1 MPLTPLHAQTPMLNE
16 LMASNDLAVFD
27 DFFEADDW
35 VEIYNPGPLVQL
47 AGYHL
52 SDDPS
57 NLTKYTFPDTDLGS
71 TFLTPGGHMLV
82 WLDKDSIQGVLHANF
97 KLSADNEGV
106 WLTAPD
112 GVTVLDS
119 IVYPPQQTDISF
131 GRSCDGCPE
140 WEYFNVST
148 PEEINQQTEVPSAQL
163 YINEVLL
170 DNTFNLVDEQ
180 FEFEP
185 WLEVFNPNSSQVNLA
200 GYTFA
205 TSLGASYTIPN
216 TDPVATTVPANGF
229 LLFWLDNE
237 PSEGGHHIGFQPNVA
252 SQMFSLIGPDMELV
266 DELFAEVSFSNIS
279 WGRVSDGAPTADWF
293 DIPTPRVTNGLLIV
307 PADDVVINE
316 CQSSNGGA
324 FLDNAGG
331 ADDWVE
337 IHNLGTSPVN
347 LAGYYLTD
355 RLNNPTKWRFP
366 LDAGDSTVVAP
377 NGYVVLW
384 ADEEGNQGWNHTN
397 FRLNNDGEALVLRSP
412 DGFTIADSVHF
423 GASVLG
429 QSYARLPNGTGP
441 FGWVTD
447 PTPSECN
454 DCTDSMT
461 SPNSGNVIMYRGPI
475 PAMSGDSFWVSADC
489 TLHRLTGETLMKF
502 RSGDNVFPNLH
513 SGMYVIQSL
522 DHQRQQVV
530 ILTD

>member
-216 TDPVATTVPANGF
+216 SDPVGTTVPANGF

-266 DELFAEVSFSNIS
+266 DELFAEVSFPTFL
-279 WGRVSDGAPTADWF
+279 GA
-293 DIPTPRVTNGLLIV
+293 GL
-307 PADDVVINE
+307 
-316 CQSSNGGA
+316 Q
-324 FLDNAGG
+324 
-331 ADDWVE
+331 
-337 IHNLGTSPVN
+337 
-347 LAGYYLTD
+347 
-355 RLNNPTKWRFP
+355 
-366 LDAGDSTVVAP
+366 
-377 NGYVVLW
+377 
-384 ADEEGNQGWNHTN
+384 
-397 FRLNNDGEALVLRSP
+397 
-412 DGFTIADSVHF
+412 
-423 GASVLG
+423 
-429 QSYARLPNGTGP
+429 TGP
-441 FGWVTD
+441 Q
-447 PTPSECN
+447 
-454 DCTDSMT
+454 
-461 SPNSGNVIMYRGPI
+461 
-475 PAMSGDSFWVSADC
+475 
-489 TLHRLTGETLMKF
+489 RLIGLTF
-502 RSGDNVFPNLH
+502 
-513 SGMYVIQSL
+513 
-522 DHQRQQVV
+522 QRLV
-530 ILTD
+530 